1 LAQRKSW
8 NSLLQGYDLNLPSSF
23 VRCHEDDPVVVAVQD
38 VPAGAPIIDNIFALE
53 PIPRG
58 HKVAVSAIRGGEYV
72 TKFGQPIGRA
82 TEDIKPGRHVHTHNL
97 AFEPVKGDYS
107 RNEIIEI
114 VEETAVPVTF
124 DGIIRASGRVATR
137 NYVGILCSV
146 NCSGHVAKAIAE
158 HFRGADAMTPWPKV
172 DGVAAFSH
180 NTGCG
185 ISADGASAEMLHR
198 TIAGY
203 ARHANFAAVL
213 LVGLGCEANQITGLL
228 EAEDLAEGPDLKTL
242 IIQEAGG
249 TRKAIQAGIK
259 IIREML
265 DQANCVER
273 VAVPAHHLVLGL
285 QCGGS
290 DGFSAITANPAL
302 GVASDLIIRQG
313 GTAVL
318 SETPELYGA
327 EHLLLRRAASQAVAD
342 KLLARIDWWESYA
355 KAHMESLNNNPS
367 HGNKAGGVTTIL
379 EKSLGAV
386 SKSGGSQLRDVYLYA
401 ERIES
406 KGLVLMDSPGFD
418 PVSATGQ
425 IASGCNMICFTT
437 GRGSCYGAKP
447 VPCLKLTTNTLLFE
461 RMSDDMDMNGG
472 SVLDGDRSLDE
483 MGQLIFSQIIKTA
496 SGHKTKSELLGYGE
510 DEFVPWQPGGTY

>member
-461 RMSDDMDMNGG
+461 RMSDDMDMNCG

-483 MGQLIFSQIIKTA
+483 MGQLIFSQIIKSA